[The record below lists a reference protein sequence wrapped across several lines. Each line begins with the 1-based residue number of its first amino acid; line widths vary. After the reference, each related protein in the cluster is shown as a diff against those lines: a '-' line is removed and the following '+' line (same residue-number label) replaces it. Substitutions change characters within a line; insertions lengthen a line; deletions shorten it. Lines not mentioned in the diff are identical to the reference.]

1 MSVRH
6 TLLGLLAQQPR
17 YGYELRAAFTAL
29 AGGRE
34 NWDVSP
40 AQIYTTLGRMRASG
54 LIREDS
60 PEATPSDRQF
70 YTITDTGLQELKS
83 WLSADERSEP
93 QQDGFY
99 LKLML
104 SRDLDFV
111 ETSRLIQVQRAGLY
125 RDLHRVT
132 RAREDL
138 DSRSDLARILLMD
151 KAIMHLEADLRWLD
165 MIETR
170 LDEMLSQ
177 PAPALELRPRGRP
190 QKHPSTTN
198 HLMPKEKKW
207 RSLKLKT

>member
-17 YGYELRAAFTAL
+17 YGYELRAAFTSL

-40 AQIYTTLGRMRASG
+40 AQIYTTLSRMRASG
-54 LIREDS
+54 LIREDAPDAAS
-60 PEATPSDRQF
+60 SDRQF
-70 YTITDTGLQELKS
+70 YTITEAGLQELKD
-83 WLSADERSEP
+83 WFAADERSEP

-104 SRDLDFV
+104 SRDLPFV

-132 RAREDL
+132 RARENL
-138 DSRSDLARILLMD
+138 DARTSLARILLMD

-165 MIETR
+165 MIEAR
-170 LDEMLSQ
+170 LDEVLSQ
-177 PAPALELRPRGRP
+177 PAPAPELRPRGRP
-190 QKHPSTTN
+190 QKHPDTDNSI
-198 HLMPKEKKW
+198 PKEKKW
-207 RSLKLKT
+207 RSLKLLN

>member
-34 NWDVSP
+34 NWEVTP
-40 AQIYTTLGRMRASG
+40 AQIYTTLGRMHASG
-54 LIREDS
+54 LIREDNADGS
-60 PEATPSDRQF
+60 SSDRRC
-70 YTITDTGLQELKS
+70 YTITDAGMKELRN
-83 WLSADERSEP
+83 WFAEDERSQP

-104 SRDLDFV
+104 SRDLPFI
-111 ETSRLIQVQRAGLY
+111 ETSHLLQVQRAGLY

-138 DSRSDLARILLMD
+138 DPHSDMARILLMD

-165 MIETR
+165 MIEAR
-170 LDEMLSQ
+170 LDDVLRQ
-177 PAPALELRPRGRP
+177 PAPAPELRPRGRP
-190 QKHPSTTN
+190 QKAIP
-198 HLMPKEKKW
+198 
-207 RSLKLKT
+207 